1 MATLNTPRGDP
12 AQRFLFYSHDG
23 MGLGH
28 TRRNLAI
35 AAALTRLNPLASVL
49 LATSTDEAHRL
60 GLPQRVEILKLP
72 GLRKAGND
80 HYHSRRLDVSSDD
93 IRQLRSSLLE
103 AAIKSFRPGV
113 VLVDK
118 HPFGARGELRA
129 GLALLKEQG
138 GRMVLGWRDILD
150 DPATTRSELAAHGLG
165 GLIAEHYDRVLIYG
179 ERSVFNPLAQYDV
192 PDAVARRTRFC
203 GYVLNDD
210 PNDST
215 EVHRHEPTDREP
227 SRLAAGE
234 VPDAAGKLRACG
246 PIRAAATGDRSRPGT
261 AISRPTVLATT
272 GGGEDGFHLL
282 EQFLRAAEGAPW
294 RGIVIAGPMMPPEP
308 LQTLRELA
316 ARAEVPLYKFVPRL
330 PALFDRVDAL
340 VCMGG
345 YNTLTEAVAHGMP
358 TVCVP
363 RVTPRTEQFIRAQ
376 AFERLGLLRMI
387 HPKRL
392 NATSLR
398 AALSAA
404 IRTSRRELRHR
415 VQAALSFDGARQA
428 AEELLVIARAEV
440 PAPELAAVAD

>member
-1 MATLNTPRGDP
+1 
-12 AQRFLFYSHDG
+12 
-23 MGLGH
+23 
-28 TRRNLAI
+28 
-35 AAALTRLNPLASVL
+35 
-49 LATSTDEAHRL
+49 
-60 GLPQRVEILKLP
+60 
-72 GLRKAGND
+72 
-80 HYHSRRLDVSSDD
+80 
-93 IRQLRSSLLE
+93 
-103 AAIKSFRPGV
+103 
-113 VLVDK
+113 
-118 HPFGARGELRA
+118 
-129 GLALLKEQG
+129 
-138 GRMVLGWRDILD
+138 
-150 DPATTRSELAAHGLG
+150 
-165 GLIAEHYDRVLIYG
+165 
-179 ERSVFNPLAQYDV
+179 
-192 PDAVARRTRFC
+192 
-203 GYVLNDD
+203 
-210 PNDST
+210 
-215 EVHRHEPTDREP
+215 
-227 SRLAAGE
+227 
-234 VPDAAGKLRACG
+234 
-246 PIRAAATGDRSRPGT
+246 
-261 AISRPTVLATT
+261 
-272 GGGEDGFHLL
+272 
-282 EQFLRAAEGAPW
+282 
-294 RGIVIAGPMMPPEP
+294 MMPHEP

-404 IRTSRRELRHR
+404 IRTSRIEPRHR